1 MTQLELLQ
9 EAERVTRLHNDAFL
23 VEFLG
28 AERAGLA
35 PETQAYL
42 TPKCLRGGGSRT
54 LTRTST

>member
-28 AERAGLA
+28 AERAGLP
-35 PETQAYL
+35 PERVQELVEAGVL
-42 TPKCLRGGGSRT
+42 DPPSA
-54 LTRTST
+54 